1 MGELEIKDLEAA
13 QKLLKNPLLTLDE
26 FIDLFIPGIK
36 GLTDDEKKALIRL
49 QDEEE
54 MMHKKGLEEAI
65 EDDDKRHDLE
75 DKEMDLVRKILG
87 QNISLP
93 DFLKKNINDLKN
105 LKRADKKELERLQKE
120 LKEMDQ
126 ADKAEENN
134 NINKYLSEEE
144 ALVAKA
150 SEILGEPV
158 DLYTLLGLNIDKI
171 GGISKPNKVKLKEIQ
186 DRLAEL
192 HKNDLQ
198 DKKSRREVEMD
209 DLSRARLILNKPDL
223 SLEDLLDLDISKI
236 KNLLPSEKKELIRI
250 QNELKL
256 AHQADLKD
264 ALENENDR
272 KNLEKEEMK
281 AVDKILGDNV
291 DLEEFLDMDIKSIK
305 DLSPDKQKEL
315 ERLQD
320 ELNRLHDADVK
331 DALEDHD
338 DRKKLEDEE

>member
-26 FIDLFIPGIK
+26 FLDLFIPGIK

-75 DKEMDLVRKILG
+75 DKEMDLVRQILG

-126 ADKAEENN
+126 ADKAEEND
-134 NINKYLSEEE
+134 NINKFLTEEE

-150 SEILGEPV
+150 SEILGEPIELI
-158 DLYTLLGLNIDKI
+158 DLLGLEIDKLPNLT
-171 GGISKPNKVKLKEIQ
+171 KPDKLKLKEIQ
-186 DRLAEL
+186 DRLCDL

-198 DKKSRREVEMD
+198 DKKSRREIEMD
-209 DLSRARLILNKPDL
+209 DLTKV
-223 SLEDLLDLDISKI
+223 KG
-236 KNLLPSEKKELIRI
+236 LLPSEKKELTRI

-281 AVDKILGDNV
+281 VVNKILPGKV
-291 DLEEFLDMDIKSIK
+291 DLEEFLDMDLKSIK
-305 DLSPDKQKEL
+305 DIAPDKLQEL

-320 ELNRLHDADVK
+320 ELIQLHDADLK
-331 DALEDHD
+331 HALQHHD
-338 DRKKLEDEE
+338 DRKKLQNEE